1 MLVATAMDWPVLG
14 VSAALACL
22 WYLVE
27 MALAHAA
34 GWHLSWRSVPL
45 CVLRD
50 LLLPVLWL
58 AAWLG
63 NEFEWRGSAMRV
75 AQRSSIA

>member
-1 MLVATAMDWPVLG
+1 
-14 VSAALACL
+14 
-22 WYLVE
+22 
-27 MALAHAA
+27 
-34 GWHLSWRSVPL
+34 L